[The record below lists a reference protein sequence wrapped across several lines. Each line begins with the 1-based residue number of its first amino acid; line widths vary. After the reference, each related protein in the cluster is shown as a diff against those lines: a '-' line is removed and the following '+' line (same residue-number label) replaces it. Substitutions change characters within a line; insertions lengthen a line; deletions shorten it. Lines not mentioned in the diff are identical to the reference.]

1 MQNKHISQYSNIDD
15 IFSLDLISSGATQTA
30 NEANYFDELFSKKV
44 QLFDDAMFFKE
55 YRTILTHNSL
65 VPSDLTRVIKNI
77 NENSSYFESFQF
89 NKLSQKDE
97 LIELVNK
104 EISSLE
110 SLIQQHK
117 SKINVILH
125 NLATNFEFLN
135 L

>member
-1 MQNKHISQYSNIDD
+1 M
-15 IFSLDLISSGATQTA
+15 ISSGATHTA